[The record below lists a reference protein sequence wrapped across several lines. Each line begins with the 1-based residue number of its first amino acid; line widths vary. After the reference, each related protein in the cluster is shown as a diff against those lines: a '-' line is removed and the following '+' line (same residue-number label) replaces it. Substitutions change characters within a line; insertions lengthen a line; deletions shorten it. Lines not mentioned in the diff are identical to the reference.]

1 MDTRKEGK
9 LVLRTPLRDFFIR
22 DDHELFYEHM
32 SIVSYPF
39 FYIFRDTFLAH
50 FEITFCDF
58 EEDFPFFFSTFCEEL
73 IERVEI
79 CELYF
84 FYVTFMTESN
94 QRSRGGKG
102 VFTRSCS
109 ILDFHIIATPNPI
122 DALSQ
127 RHMSID
133 SIFFLHLLVNLIIY
147 PPVYTLDDSLSDV

>member
-1 MDTRKEGK
+1 M
-9 LVLRTPLRDFFIR
+9 LRTPLRDFFIR

-94 QRSRGGKG
+94 QSFFFLSSRSMK
-102 VFTRSCS
+102 RSSGSCHFECS
-109 ILDFHIIATPNPI
+109 REIL
-122 DALSQ
+122 LSFCLDCFVP
-127 RHMSID
+127 RNDGFLGSS
-133 SIFFLHLLVNLIIY
+133 SIFSLHLLVNLIVY